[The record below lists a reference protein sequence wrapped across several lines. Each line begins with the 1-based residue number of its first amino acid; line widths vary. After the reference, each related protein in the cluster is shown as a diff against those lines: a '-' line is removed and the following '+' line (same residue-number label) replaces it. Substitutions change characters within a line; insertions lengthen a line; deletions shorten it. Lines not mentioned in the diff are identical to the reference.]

1 MLKYKT
7 FVTVMWMGILFLPT
21 VATVAGTIV
30 DIDWV
35 RRYNGEGTFWDEA
48 YDLAVDEPGNVYVT
62 GESYATATGN
72 DYATVKYYP
81 DGDTA
86 WVRRYN
92 GPGNDWDRANAI
104 AVDQSGNVYVTGSS
118 TGAGT
123 GLDWATIKYNSD
135 GDTLWV
141 RRYNGP
147 ADDDDA
153 ACALVVDNMGNAFV
167 TGYGHD
173 SLTGQDYLTIQY
185 GADGELLWTGGYDGP
200 LHAEDA
206 AQDLVVDD
214 AGYIYVTGQSWGLTS
229 LDYATIKYF
238 PYGDTAWVRGYDF
251 AGDEDRA
258 VAVATDSSGNVFV
271 TGSSLDSTGL
281 ADYAT
286 IRYNPNG
293 DIDWTRRYD
302 GEAGRNDL
310 AVALVVDAAGNAY
323 VTGTS
328 AGAGG
333 AQGFLTIKYYSNG
346 DTAWTRR
353 HHVGAR
359 DIAHSLTVDA
369 FGNVYVTGDFEEWPP
384 LPWDWN
390 TVAYDSSG
398 NVLWHTL
405 YDEGYNEWA
414 RAIAVDGSGFVY
426 VTGCIQSMV
435 TGGDFI
441 TIKYVQKLIRG
452 DANGD
457 GVIDVADIV
466 YLVNFLYRNG
476 DPPTPVEAGDTTCD
490 GIVDVADVVR
500 LISYLYRG
508 GNPPSC

>member
-1 MLKYKT
+1 MKRRRLI
-7 FVTVMWMGILFLPT
+7 TVMWIGILLLPT
-21 VATVAGTIV
+21 IPAVAETIV

-35 RRYNGEGTFWDEA
+35 RRYNGGGTSWDWA
-48 YDLAVDEPGNVYVT
+48 WALAVDGLGNVYVT
-62 GESYATATGN
+62 GKSDAAATGF

-86 WVRRYN
+86 WARRYN
-92 GPGNDWDRANAI
+92 GPGNDWDGAKAV
-104 AVDQSGNVYVTGSS
+104 AVDESGNVYVTGSS
-118 TGAGT
+118 TGSGT
-123 GLDWATIKYNSD
+123 GLDWATIKYDSD

-141 RRYNGP
+141 RRYNGS

-153 ACALVVDNMGNAFV
+153 ACAVVVDDMGNAFV

-185 GADGELLWTGGYDGP
+185 GADGELLWTGRYDGP
-200 LHAEDA
+200 LHAEDVG
-206 AQDLVVDD
+206 QDLTVDD
-214 AGYIYVTGQSWGLTS
+214 SGYIYVTGQSWGLTS
-229 LDYATIKYF
+229 LDYATVKYF
-238 PYGDTAWVRGYDF
+238 PYGDTAWVRRYDF
-251 AGDEDRA
+251 AGDEDIA
-258 VAVATDSSGNVFV
+258 VAVTTDNSGNVFV

-286 IRYNPNG
+286 IRYHPNG
-293 DIDWTRRYD
+293 DIDWTRRSD
-302 GEAGRNDL
+302 GE

-333 AQGFLTIKYYSNG
+333 GEGFLTIKYYSNG

-359 DIAHSLTVDA
+359 DRAHSLTVDA

-398 NVLWHTL
+398 NFLWQTL

-414 RAIAVDGSGFVY
+414 RAIVVDDSGFVY
-426 VTGCIQSMV
+426 VTGCIQSLV
-435 TGGDFI
+435 TGGADFI

-457 GVIDVADIV
+457 GVIDVADLV

-476 DPPTPVEAGDTTCD
+476 DPPTPMEAGDTTCD
-490 GIVDVADVVR
+490 AIVDVADIVR
-500 LISYLYRG
+500 LVSYLYRG
-508 GNPPSC
+508 GDPPYC